1 MEVLKRPLV
10 TEKASSQ
17 NENGVYGF
25 VVDKNANKIEI
36 KKAIEKM
43 YGVSVQKVRT
53 VNYLGKP
60 KSRFT
65 KSKVVSGRTSSY
77 KKALVTVA
85 KGEII
90 DFYSGI

>member
-43 YGVSVQKVRT
+43 YGVTVENVRT
-53 VNYLGKP
+53 INYLGKP
-60 KSRFT
+60 KSRYT
-65 KSKVVSGRTSSY
+65 KAKVVSGRTPSY